1 MNKSIDIQKK
11 MEFLSKKI
19 NNKDLYEVL
28 KIYNY
33 FIINSFSNFEEKK
46 LSIKYFNSLYKKIKL
61 SKLPF
66 IIAKNKEDL
75 IGIAFVNKFREK
87 SGYRFTYEHSI
98 YVNPICMN
106 QGYGSIIMSELI
118 KECKKNSKI
127 KNLIA
132 VIGGSNN
139 IASIKMHK
147 KNGFKYVGTLKKIGF
162 KKNKWIDSVYMQKK
176 I

>member
-1 MNKSIDIQKK
+1 
-11 MEFLSKKI
+11 MEIISKRISKQDFI
-19 NNKDLYEVL
+19 RSLD
-28 KIYNY
+28 IYNY
-33 FIINSFSNFEEKK
+33 FVLKSLSNFEEKK
-46 LSIKYFNSLYKKIKL
+46 LSINYFYSLYKKIKL
-61 SKLPF
+61 NKLPF

-98 YVNPICMN
+98 YVNPNYMN

-118 KECKKNSKI
+118 KECKKNSNI